1 MDKQLAKAV
10 ADYMAETSDLRGRLV
25 HKIASLSKENE
36 QLRARAIPS
45 SAFKAVVS
53 KLASAGLVDE
63 PNKAH
68 FDSTTKDDNVGMQ
81 LEKLAAY
88 LQKSVVEKE
97 ASVQSPYK
105 VKKNAGVSTQD
116 SASRQLDDR
125 ISKLARRK

>member
-36 QLRARAIPS
+36 QLRKRAIPS

-63 PNKAH
+63 FNKAH

-105 VKKNAGVSTQD
+105 VKKNAEVSTQD

>member
-36 QLRARAIPS
+36 QLRKRAIPS

-53 KLASAGLVDE
+53 SWPPPGLWMSST
-63 PNKAH
+63 KAH

-97 ASVQSPYK
+97 ASVQSP
-105 VKKNAGVSTQD
+105 T
-116 SASRQLDDR
+116 R
-125 ISKLARRK
+125 